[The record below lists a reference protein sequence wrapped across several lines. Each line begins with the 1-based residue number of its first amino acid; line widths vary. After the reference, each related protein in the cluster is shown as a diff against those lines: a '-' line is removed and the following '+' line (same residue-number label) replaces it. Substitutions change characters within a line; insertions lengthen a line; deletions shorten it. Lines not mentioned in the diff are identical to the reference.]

1 MRSIASGRHSRT
13 AANRAVRHPAAAKA
27 SADVSVPV
35 DLADRAAVRSGC
47 DALANPLRCRDVA
60 APDDIFSRLMEVLER
75 RKSSTAEQSY
85 TASLFAGGVERIGAK
100 INEEA
105 SETVEAAR
113 EPGREGHLHLV
124 NEAADLIYH
133 LLVLLAYRDVSL
145 AEVEAELARR
155 FGTSGHDEKGARK
168 P

>member
-1 MRSIASGRHSRT
+1 M
-13 AANRAVRHPAAAKA
+13 
-27 SADVSVPV
+27 
-35 DLADRAAVRSGC
+35 
-47 DALANPLRCRDVA
+47 DAH
-60 APDDIFSRLMEVLER
+60 DDIFSRLMEVLER

-113 EPGREGHLHLV
+113 ESGREGRLHLV